1 MVNHSTN
8 INKTN
13 NNLSPKKALTV
24 MVNNFTNINKTNI
37 SFILVITNIIIYTH
51 LSIKMTERSMGKGYG
66 V

>member
-1 MVNHSTN
+1 
-8 INKTN
+8 
-13 NNLSPKKALTV
+13 